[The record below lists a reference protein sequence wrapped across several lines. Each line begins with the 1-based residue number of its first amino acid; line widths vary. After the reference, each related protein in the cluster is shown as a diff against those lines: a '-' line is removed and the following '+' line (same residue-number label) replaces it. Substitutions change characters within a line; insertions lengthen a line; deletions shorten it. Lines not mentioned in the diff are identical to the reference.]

1 MWINAPIPETSTS
14 IIRLRSSKTKPNGTV
29 NTVPKSIHFH
39 SGAERPFCSKTKQ
52 LQRKLPRTAATEIK
66 LLNAFNRRV
75 NKVIAPVETSGRSR
89 TIQGKIEFIR
99 SARELRESTQII
111 RKRHLENPCLSFALS
126 SQCVRIPA
134 SGSGRNLLAIQ
145 ARSRSHADNSVIA
158 RGVRPL
164 S

>member
-14 IIRLRSSKTKPNGTV
+14 IIRLKSSKTKPNGTV
-29 NTVPKSIHFH
+29 NTVPKSIHLN

-75 NKVIAPVETSGRSR
+75 NKVMAPAETSGKSR

-99 SARELRESTQII
+99 SARELREST
-111 RKRHLENPCLSFALS
+111 
-126 SQCVRIPA
+126 RIA
-134 SGSGRNLLAIQ
+134 EMTK
-145 ARSRSHADNSVIA
+145 HE
-158 RGVRPL
+158 
-164 S
+164 